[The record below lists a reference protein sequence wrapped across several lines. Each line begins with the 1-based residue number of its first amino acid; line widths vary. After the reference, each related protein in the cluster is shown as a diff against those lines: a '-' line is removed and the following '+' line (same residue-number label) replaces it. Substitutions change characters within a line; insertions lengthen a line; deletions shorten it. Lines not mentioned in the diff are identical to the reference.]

1 MKNKFITMLIIFF
14 TNYFVIFSVYSQEQ
28 FSFDVTEIEIL
39 ENGNKIVGSKRG
51 EISTNDGIIIEAN
64 NFTYIKN
71 ENILNAYGKVII
83 KDTVNNYNIYSNDIT
98 YEKSNEKIYTK
109 GKTKSEIYSR
119 YIFNSS
125 DVTFL
130 KLQSCALTVL

>member
-1 MKNKFITMLIIFF
+1 MKNKFLSILILFF
-14 TNYFVIFSVYSQEQ
+14 TNYFFVFSVYSQEQ

-51 EISTNDGIIIEAN
+51 EILTNDGIIIKAD

-83 KDTVNNYNIYSNDIT
+83 EDTVNN
-98 YEKSNEKIYTK
+98 
-109 GKTKSEIYSR
+109 
-119 YIFNSS
+119 
-125 DVTFL
+125 
-130 KLQSCALTVL
+130 